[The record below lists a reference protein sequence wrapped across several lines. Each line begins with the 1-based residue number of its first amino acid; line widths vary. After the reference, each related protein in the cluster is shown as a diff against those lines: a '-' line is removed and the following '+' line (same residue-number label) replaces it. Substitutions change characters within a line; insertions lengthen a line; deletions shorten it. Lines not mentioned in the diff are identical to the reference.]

1 MKHNYFIF
9 LRIVLIVMMYTTII
23 NQGLAQNFTEVLDT
37 PFHGV
42 KISSIAFAD
51 VDGDGDQDVLMTG
64 SGLDSNGPT
73 TTSRLYLNDGT
84 GIFTEVSNTPFVNVR
99 DGAIAFAD
107 VNNDGDQ
114 DVLITGYDHDVNLY
128 NITAVLYSNDGSGTF
143 TEVTGTPFRGSE
155 GVWGVQYSSIA
166 FADVTGNGAQDVL
179 IAGFGFNGQRT
190 ARLYTNDGVGN
201 FTFVS
206 TPFEG
211 IYLGSIAFADID
223 GDNDQDVLI
232 TGAGSSLKAI
242 SKLFI
247 NNGTGTFTEV
257 SGTPFDPVHRSSI
270 AFADIDADGD
280 KDVLITGKAS
290 SGRISKLYSND
301 GNGNFTLVTGTIFE
315 GVDKS
320 SIAFA
325 DIDGDNDQDVVITG
339 LSNSGRISKL
349 YTNNGEGVFVEVV
362 GTPFMGVNDGSIA
375 FAAVD
380 GDNDPELL
388 ITGWADNTSGIA
400 KLYNNDSANALAI
413 EEFKI
418 AGFTIYPNPVKDQL
432 TINSNGLII
441 NKIAVF
447 DYTGKAVK
455 NIIWS
460 SNSINFSDLEV
471 GLYFLQIKT
480 DQGTIIKKLIKI

>member
-9 LRIVLIVMMYTTII
+9 LRIVLTVMVYTTIT
-23 NQGLAQNFTEVLDT
+23 NQGLAQNFTEVQGT

-42 KISSIAFAD
+42 SISSIAFAD

-84 GIFTEVSNTPFVNVR
+84 GTFTEVTNTPFVNVR

-114 DVLITGYDHDVNLY
+114 DVLITGYNHDVNFS
-128 NITAVLYSNDGSGTF
+128 NRTSVLYSNDGSGTF
-143 TEVTGTPFRGSE
+143 TEVTGTPFRGS
-155 GVWGVQYSSIA
+155 GGDGVQWGSIA

-179 IAGFGFNGQRT
+179 ITGFGFGGERT
-190 ARLYTNDGVGN
+190 ARLYTNDGAGN

-232 TGAGSSLKAI
+232 TGAGSSYKAI

-257 SGTPFDPVHRSSI
+257 TGTPFDPVHRSSI
-270 AFADIDADGD
+270 AFEDIDADGD
-280 KDVLITGKAS
+280 KDVLITGKSS

-315 GVDKS
+315 GVDNS

-339 LSNSGRISKL
+339 LSDSGRISKL
-349 YTNNGEGVFVEVV
+349 YTNNGEGVFVEVL
-362 GTPFMGVNDGSIA
+362 GTPFMGVNEGSIA
-375 FAAVD
+375 FADVD

-388 ITGWADNTSGIA
+388 ITGWADSGDKIA
-400 KLYNNDSANALAI
+400 KLYNNDNANALAI
-413 EEFKI
+413 SDFAIEGFK
-418 AGFTIYPNPVKDQL
+418 IYPNPVKDQL
-432 TINSNGLII
+432 TI
-441 NKIAVF
+441 
-447 DYTGKAVK
+447 TGKNMIVNEI
-455 NIIWS
+455 NIYDHTSRIMKKVIWQGTS
-460 SNSINFSDLEV
+460 TSLNHLATGMYILR
-471 GLYFLQIKT
+471 IKT
-480 DQGTIIKKLIKI
+480 NQGTTARKILKI